1 MNEDLN
7 QEQLNDL
14 RTEKLADIY
23 NQAIELNKMSVVID
37 KYCEYCS
44 NSEPIY
50 NLCVM
55 TNALVKAADKISLC
69 INQLIEMDKE
79 PNTLPF
85 DNEEEKD

>member
-7 QEQLNDL
+7 QEQLNEL
-14 RTEKLADIY
+14 KTEKLADIY

-50 NLCVM
+50 NICVM
-55 TNALVKAADKISLC
+55 TNALVKAADKIGLS
-69 INQLIEMDKE
+69 ISQLIDLDKE
-79 PNTLPF
+79 ADTSPF
-85 DNEEEKD
+85 NKEEN